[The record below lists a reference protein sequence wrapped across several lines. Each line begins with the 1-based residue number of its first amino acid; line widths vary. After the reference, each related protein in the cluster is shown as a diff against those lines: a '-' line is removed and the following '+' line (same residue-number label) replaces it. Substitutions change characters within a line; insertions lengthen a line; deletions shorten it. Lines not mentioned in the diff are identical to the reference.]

1 MNGAGGS
8 PKDRVALSIIKSVN
22 YPLSLLHSLILSVT
36 NKKPY
41 FFLKDVMGPAWQNI
55 GRRTRA
61 LKTTLGR
68 HDI

>member
-22 YPLSLLHSLILSVT
+22 TSSRSYRFEKRVHLS
-36 NKKPY
+36 
-41 FFLKDVMGPAWQNI
+41 KDVWGVGT

-61 LKTTLGR
+61 FKTTLGR
-68 HDI
+68 HGI